1 MKQYLNREYLLTN
14 KEKIIK
20 AAAIIILIVA
30 AFFVFIL
37 GGNDS
42 GQEMTIETKVDSGE
56 ESTDDDVSSEIIMVD
71 VSGAVKEPKVVQLN
85 EGSRVADAIEAAGG
99 LTDNADTV
107 MINQAAFLT
116 DGEKIYV
123 PEEGEDVT
131 GIEFGSGTGRTSSK
145 IDINTATSEELQTLS
160 GIGPATAEKILQYR
174 SDVGYFKSIEEIKNV
189 NGIGDKTFDELK
201 EYIKV

>member
-1 MKQYLNREYLLTN
+1 MKQYFNKEFLLSN

-20 AAAIIILIVA
+20 AAAIIILVVV
-30 AFFVFIL
+30 AFFVFVL
-37 GGNDS
+37 GGNDKE
-42 GQEMTIETKVDSGE
+42 QEMTIETNHDAAK
-56 ESTDDDVSSEIIMVD
+56 ESTEPADSNELIMVD
-71 VSGAVKEPKVVQLN
+71 VSGAVKEPKVVQLS

-99 LTDNADTV
+99 LTDAADTV
-107 MINQAAFLT
+107 KINQAAFLN

-131 GIEFGSGTGRTSSK
+131 GIEFSSDLGSASDK
-145 IDINTATSEELQTLS
+145 IDINTATSEELQS
-160 GIGPATAEKILQYR
+160 INGIGPATAEKILQYR